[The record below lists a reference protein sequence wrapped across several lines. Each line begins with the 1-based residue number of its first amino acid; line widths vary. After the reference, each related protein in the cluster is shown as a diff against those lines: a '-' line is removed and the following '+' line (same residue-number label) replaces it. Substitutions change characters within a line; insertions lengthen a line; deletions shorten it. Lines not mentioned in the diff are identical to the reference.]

1 VTLLYDILF
10 SGELLPGAGPAE
22 VKTRLQSLFKLSDE
36 VARRLFS
43 GQTLAL
49 KRGLDPTR
57 AERLRWIF
65 QEAGAVVWLVEQAPL
80 SREDQGGLAEQSPV
94 PHLDVAPPGSA
105 CWSLTPADDPLPLEP
120 DPAHPLPVVDISG
133 LRLITT
139 SDWSLADCDRLP
151 RPARVPD
158 ISHLRI
164 LEPEEH
170 P

>member
-1 VTLLYDILF
+1 LLYDILF
-10 SGELLPGAGPAE
+10 SGELLPGADPSE

-57 AERLRWIF
+57 AERLRRIF
-65 QEAGAVVWLVEQAPL
+65 LEAGAVAWLVEQAPV
-80 SREDQGGLAEQSPV
+80 SREDLVRLAKQSV
-94 PHLDVAPPGSA
+94 APHEYVAPPGSA
-105 CWSLTPADDPLPLEP
+105 SWSLTPADDPLPLEP
-120 DPAHPLPVVDISG
+120 EPAHLLPAVDISG

-139 SDWSLADCDRLP
+139 SDWSLADCDRPP
-151 RPARVPD
+151 RPTRVLD